1 MAAPNNRDFVVQSG
15 LQLGGYITS
24 VGGSTP
30 TNGQL
35 LIGDAT
41 NNRFSVG
48 SLTATNGLTFTTG
61 AGTIA
66 LTSNATSSNTAST
79 IVSRDASG
87 NFVAG
92 TITAALTGNATSA
105 TKLQTA
111 RTINGVSFDGTAN
124 ISFTTDAV
132 AEGTTNLYFTTSRAA
147 NAAPVQ
153 TVFGRTGNVVLQ
165 STDVS
170 TALGYVP
177 VNPNI
182 IGAASGLA
190 TLDSSGAVPMSQMP
204 SAVVGGL
211 NYKGT
216 WNASTNS
223 PALASGTGTK
233 GWMYKV
239 ATAGSTNIDGITQWN
254 VGDIIAFNGTTWDKI
269 DGVASEV
276 TSVFGRT
283 GDVVLQPADMITSW
297 STQTK
302 NTVLAA
308 PSAANGA
315 VSFRAL
321 VAADMPL
328 ATTSLVGA
336 VSVSTGLSVT
346 GAGVL
351 TANVVTVAGRTGNVV
366 LAVADVSGAAPLAS
380 PVLTGNP
387 TAPTPAAGDN
397 DTSIAT
403 TAFVTTAL
411 TNAGVTPGGGAA
423 NFSGPLKVKLTT
435 IDTGTASTA
444 STSAAVIY
452 STAIT
457 AASTCKFV
465 VQVVDA
471 SNNLQSAELLVI
483 TDATNIWMT
492 TYAMLVSNASL
503 GTYSAQLSGGNLQ
516 LLFTPASSTAMTVKV
531 RADLLVQ

>member
-15 LQLGGYITS
+15 LQLGGYITA
-24 VGGSTP
+24 VGGSVP
-30 TNGQL
+30 ANGQL
-35 LIGDAT
+35 MIGDAT

-66 LTSNATSSNTAST
+66 LTSNATSSNTPST
-79 IVSRDASG
+79 IVSRDGSG
-87 NFVAG
+87 NFTAG
-92 TITAALTGNATSA
+92 TITAALTGNAASA
-105 TKLQTA
+105 TILQTA
-111 RTINGVSFDGTAN
+111 RTINGVSFNGSAN
-124 ISFTTDAV
+124 ISFTTDSV
-132 AEGTTNLYFTTSRAA
+132 AEGSTNLYFTTSRAS

-153 TVFGRTGNVVLQ
+153 TVFGRTGNVVLL
-165 STDVS
+165 SSDVS
-170 TALGYVP
+170 GALGYVP

-223 PALASGTGTK
+223 PALASGVGTK

-239 ATAGSTNIDGITQWN
+239 ATAGTTTIDGINQWN
-254 VGDIIAFNGTTWDKI
+254 LGDIIAFNGTTWDKI
-269 DGVASEV
+269 DGVAAEV

-283 GDVVLQPADMITSW
+283 GNVVLQPADMITSW
-297 STQTK
+297 STQAQ

-308 PSAANGA
+308 PSTASGA
-315 VSFRAL
+315 VSFRTL

-328 ATTSLVGA
+328 ATTSAVGA
-336 VSVSTGLSVT
+336 VSISTGLTVT
-346 GAGVL
+346 SGVL

-366 LAVADVSGAAPLAS
+366 LAVADVSGAAPLFS
-380 PVLTGNP
+380 PALTGSP
-387 TAPTPAAGDN
+387 TAPTATAGN
-397 DTSIAT
+397 NTTLVAT

-423 NFSGPLKVKLTT
+423 NFSGPLKVKLAT
-435 IDTGTASTA
+435 IDTGTASTS
-444 STSAAVIY
+444 STTAAVIY
-452 STAIT
+452 STAVT
-457 AASTCKFV
+457 GASTCKFV

-471 SNNLQSAELLVI
+471 SNNIQSAELLVI

-492 TYAMLVSNASL
+492 TYAMIVSNASL
-503 GTYSAQLSGGNLQ
+503 GTYSAQLSSGNLQ
-516 LLFTPASSTAMTVKV
+516 LLFTPASSTTMTIKV
-531 RADLLVQ
+531 SADMLV

>member
-1 MAAPNNRDFVVQSG
+1 MAVPNNRDFVVQSG

-24 VGGSTP
+24 VGGATP

-35 LIGDAT
+35 MIGDAT

-48 SLTATNGLTFTTG
+48 SLTATNGLTFTVG

-92 TITAALTGNATSA
+92 TITAALTGNATSS

-132 AEGTTNLYFTTSRAA
+132 AEGTSNLYFTTTRAA

-170 TALGYVP
+170 GALGYVP

-182 IGAASGLA
+182 IGVASGLA

-204 SAVVGGL
+204 PAVVGGL

-239 ATAGSTNIDGITQWN
+239 SVAGSTNIDGITQWN
-254 VGDIIAFNGTTWDKI
+254 IGDIIAFNGTTWDKI

-283 GDVVLQPADMITSW
+283 GDVVLQSTDIVTAW
-297 STQTK
+297 GTQTK
-302 NTVLAA
+302 NTFLAA

-315 VSFRAL
+315 VAFRTL
-321 VAADMPL
+321 TAADMPL
-328 ATTSLVGA
+328 ATTSAVGA
-336 VSVSTGLSVT
+336 VSVSTGLTVT
-346 GAGVL
+346 AGVL

-380 PVLTGNP
+380 PALTGTP
-387 TAPTPAAGDN
+387 TAPTASAGTN
-397 DTSIAT
+397 TTQVAT
-403 TAFVTTAL
+403 TAYVNTAM
-411 TNAGVTPGGGAA
+411 TNAGITPGGGGAT
-423 NFSGPLKVKLTT
+423 FSGPLKVKLTT
-435 IDTGTASTA
+435 IDTGTASTS

-492 TYAMLVSNASL
+492 TYAMLTSNASL
-503 GTYSAQLSGGNLQ
+503 GAFSAQISSGNLQ
-516 LLFTPASSTAMTVKV
+516 LLFTPASTTAMTVKV
-531 RADLLVQ
+531 RADLLTQ